1 MSPLGQEQLLIVML
15 LFCRIGACLMLMP
28 GLASPRVPVQV
39 RLFIALGVTLAIT
52 PLLAPAVKASA
63 GPLTATAT
71 LVLVASETA
80 IGLLIGL
87 GSRIFFAALA
97 FIGTAITMFIG
108 FSGTPDPPID
118 DPEPQPALA
127 TLLTLT
133 ATLLFFLAGL
143 HVEVIRALIDSY
155 GVLPA
160 GAAFPTDVSLGKISG
175 SLSDAF
181 MLVLQISAPF
191 LVWTLLIN
199 FLFGLLN
206 KLTPQIPVYF
216 VSVPFVV
223 AGGLVIAY
231 FAVGEVM
238 RLFINGLAL
247 AIWKG

>member
-1 MSPLGQEQLLIVML
+1 M
-15 LFCRIGACLMLMP
+15 
-28 GLASPRVPVQV
+28 
-39 RLFIALGVTLAIT
+39 
-52 PLLAPAVKASA
+52 
-63 GPLTATAT
+63 
-71 LVLVASETA
+71 
-80 IGLLIGL
+80 
-87 GSRIFFAALA
+87 
-97 FIGTAITMFIG
+97 
-108 FSGTPDPPID
+108 
-118 DPEPQPALA
+118 
-127 TLLTLT
+127 
-133 ATLLFFLAGL
+133 
-143 HVEVIRALIDSY
+143 
-155 GVLPA
+155 LPA